1 MKKCRI
7 CGSAVPSGTKL
18 CKDCAAA
25 RKRAFAAT
33 VTQPLMLAAAG
44 APSVSQPRFAPKP
57 AKRKVGPPPLK
68 ATPSPSTDPSALS
81 PAISPVLRTPAA
93 AERRTVAAIRR
104 SSARRSRPAWVLVA
118 VVGGLIA
125 LMVIGMLAAR
135 RSHGINDE
143 VAPTTPAAPAVPAA
157 ASEVPPVAPTAPP
170 SAGLNADGLVSQ
182 PVPLPAAR
190 KAPRKAPA
198 PIESV
203 ASPPPEPEP
212 AVVVEP
218 PRPAP
223 PPPRVVQPA
232 RVDPL
237 QSLNDALTR
246 CAGGDLLD
254 RMSCEQNARSRFCGD
269 SWGQVPQCPIGRGND
284 HGQ

>member
-1 MKKCRI
+1 
-7 CGSAVPSGTKL
+7 
-18 CKDCAAA
+18 
-25 RKRAFAAT
+25 
-33 VTQPLMLAAAG
+33 
-44 APSVSQPRFAPKP
+44 
-57 AKRKVGPPPLK
+57 
-68 ATPSPSTDPSALS
+68 LS
-81 PAISPVLRTPAA
+81 PAISPVRRTPAA
-93 AERRTVAAIRR
+93 AERRTVAVVRR
-104 SSARRSRPAWVLVA
+104 SPARRSGTTWVFAA
-118 VVGGLIA
+118 VVAGLVV

-143 VAPTTPAAPAVPAA
+143 VAPTPPVAPAVPAA
-157 ASEVPPVAPTAPP
+157 PSEAQPVAPTAPP

-190 KAPRKAPA
+190 KGPRKAPA
-198 PIESV
+198 PIESI

-223 PPPRVVQPA
+223 PPPRVVQPV

-237 QSLNDALTR
+237 QSLNDGLAR

>member
-57 AKRKVGPPPLK
+57 ARRKPGPPVMK
-68 ATPSPSTDPSALS
+68 AAPSPASDPGSMS
-81 PAISPVLRTPAA
+81 PAISPLLPKPPAV
-93 AERRTVAAIRR
+93 ERRPVAAVRR
-104 SSARRSRPAWVLVA
+104 SPARRSGTAWLFVA
-118 VVGGLIA
+118 VIAGLMV

-135 RSHGINDE
+135 RTHAVSDE
-143 VAPTTPAAPAVPAA
+143 VVATPAAPPPVPSPAV
-157 ASEVPPVAPTAPP
+157 ETQHVAPTPTP
-170 SAGLNADGLVSQ
+170 SAGLNADGLVPQ
-182 PVPLPAAR
+182 PVPLPTAR
-190 KAPRKAPA
+190 RMPRKAPA
-198 PIESV
+198 PIQSVESP
-203 ASPPPEPEP
+203 APEPEP

-223 PPPRVVQPA
+223 PPRVVQPV

-237 QSLNDALTR
+237 QSLNDTLAR
-246 CAGGDLLD
+246 CASGDLLE

-269 SWGQVPQCPIGRGND
+269 SWGQIPQCPIGRGND

>member
-7 CGSAVPSGTKL
+7 CGCAVPSGTKL

-57 AKRKVGPPPLK
+57 ARRKLGPPPVK
-68 ATPSPSTDPSALS
+68 TPSPPSSDPRLMS
-81 PAISPVLRTPAA
+81 PAISPLLPKPAA
-93 AERRTVAAIRR
+93 AERRTVAAVRR
-104 SSARRSRPAWVLVA
+104 SPARRSGTAWLFGA
-118 VVGGLIA
+118 AIAGLIV
-125 LMVIGMLAAR
+125 LMVLGMLAAR
-135 RSHGINDE
+135 RTHGTNDE
-143 VAPTTPAAPAVPAA
+143 VAPLPAAPPIPAA
-157 ASEVPPVAPTAPP
+157 PSEAQPVAPTTTP
-170 SAGLNADGLVSQ
+170 SAGLNADGLVPQ

-190 KAPRKAPA
+190 KAPRKLPAPA
-198 PIESV
+198 ESV
-203 ASPPPEPEP
+203 KSLPPEPEP
-212 AVVVEP
+212 VVVVEP

-223 PPPRVVQPA
+223 PPPRAAPPV

-237 QSLNDALTR
+237 QGLNDALTR
-246 CAGGDLLD
+246 CSREDLLD
-254 RMSCEQNARSRFCGD
+254 RMSCEQDARSRFCGD